1 MLKIAITGASGRMGH
16 ALIQAVSGAGECA
29 VSGALVRAGSPLLG
43 KDIGLHAGLEALGIA
58 FSSDLPALVADA
70 DAVIDF
76 STPELALRVAVTCAR
91 TGCPFIS
98 GTTGLSESEQAAL
111 VQVAQSIP
119 IVHAANMSVGVNLAL
134 QLVQTAARVLGD
146 DYDIEIT
153 DAHHRHK
160 KDAPSGTALA
170 LGEAAAQARKRTLA
184 DCAVYD
190 RAGERETGQIGFS
203 VIRAGEI
210 IGEHEVL
217 FAGANEQITIGHK
230 AQNRQNF
237 AQGAIRA
244 AKWLNGK
251 PPALYSMQD
260 VLNLSGD

>member
-1 MLKIAITGASGRMGH
+1 MLKIAITGASGRMGNALIH
-16 ALIQAVSGAGECA
+16 ALHNADDCTL
-29 VSGALVRAGSPLLG
+29 SGALVRNESSLLG
-43 KDIGLHAGLEALGIA
+43 KDIGIHAGLDALGIA
-58 FSSDLPALVADA
+58 FSNDLQALVDDA
-70 DAVIDF
+70 DAIIDF
-76 STPELALRVAVTCAR
+76 STPELALRTAVTCAR
-91 TGCPFIS
+91 SSKPFVC
-98 GTTGLSESEQAAL
+98 GTTGLSDEEKAAL
-111 VQVAQSIP
+111 VQAAQSTP
-119 IVHAANMSVGVNLAL
+119 IVHAANMSIGVNLTL

-153 DAHHRHK
+153 EAHHRHK

-170 LGEAAAQARKRTLA
+170 LGEAAAQARNQQLA
-184 DCAVYD
+184 ECAVYD
-190 RAGERETGQIGFS
+190 RTGERQLGQIGFS

-217 FAGANEQITIGHK
+217 FASANEQITIGHK

-244 AKWLNGK
+244 AHWLNGK

-260 VLNLSGD
+260 VLNLNGG